1 MECHLARPCG
11 FVDDMEENFHVCQ
24 RVFSMSTIF
33 IKKIPSNV
41 SEIYYKLFYVFMFMF
56 IDSQNNIL
64 VMHLQPLGGE
74 GFKRNQVEL
83 LPSPLLS
90 FNF

>member
-1 MECHLARPCG
+1 
-11 FVDDMEENFHVCQ
+11 
-24 RVFSMSTIF
+24 MSTIF